1 MPTSNSQQYL
11 MEIVQDEV
19 RAAVD
24 KLVRTKGRH
33 CVPSFY
39 AVTGSHIYGFPSEEG
54 GDIDVRGFHLAE
66 GERYALLDTP
76 REQFIA
82 NQEDTTEGFE
92 RYEDIDIV
100 SYELR
105 KFTRLVFKSNFN
117 ILEVLFSP
125 LPVVN
130 GVPLEI
136 ERLKGL
142 ITEHLPLD
150 VPRTYLGMAR
160 NNYRKF
166 LDENRENYRPE
177 AKKYLYVLRG
187 LMAARYVE
195 EEHDIEPDITVLA
208 SALGENEE
216 LVDQLIA
223 LKRENESREVPRD
236 LAAEANEEIRSL
248 FNSTPAPGDVDK
260 SEFRRELDDWMLKVR
275 G

>member
-1 MPTSNSQQYL
+1 
-11 MEIVQDEV
+11 MEIDQNEI
-19 RAAVD
+19 REAVD

-54 GDIDVRGFHLAE
+54 GDIDIRGFHLAE
-66 GERYALLDTP
+66 GERYALLETP

-82 NQEDTTEGFE
+82 NQDGTTEGFE
-92 RYEDIDIV
+92 RYEEIDIV

-105 KFTRLVFKSNFN
+105 KFTRLVSKSNFN
-117 ILEVLFSP
+117 VLEVLFSP
-125 LPVVN
+125 LPAVN

-136 ERLKGL
+136 EGL
-142 ITEHLPLD
+142 RGLVRDHLPLD

-187 LMAARYVE
+187 LLAARYVE
-195 EEHDIEPDITVLA
+195 EEHDIEPDVTVLA
-208 SALGENEE
+208 SELSANEE
-216 LVDQLIA
+216 LVDRLIA
-223 LKRENESREVPRD
+223 LKRQSESREIPQE
-236 LAAEANEEIRSL
+236 LAAEAEEEIRSL
-248 FNSTPAPGDVDK
+248 FNKAPAPSYVDK